1 MTIAFLITPLIVCVS
16 PGTGVLYTL
25 GTGLSRGFRAS
36 VVAALGCTLG
46 NCPHIA
52 AAIHGAGRGAARER
66 NGLSGVQIHRRRL
79 SLVHGLEDAARARR
93 VEGRATDRSAFRSS
107 GDRNRCRDQS
117 SQPELSIFFM
127 AFLPQFIGAN
137 EAHPLLQMLGSSGV
151 FMMMT
156 FVIFVGY
163 GLFAAS
169 IRDHVISRPR
179 VLTWMRR
186 AFAGA
191 FVALGAKLAF
201 AER

>member
-1 MTIAFLITPLIVCVS
+1 MTIAFLITSLIVCVS

-46 NCPHIA
+46 IWPHIA
-52 AAIHGAGRGAARER
+52 AAILGLAAVLHASAMVFQAFKYIGVAYLLFMAWSTLREHGALKVERQTGARSDR
-66 NGLSGVQIHRRRL
+66 QVI
-79 SLVHGLEDAARARR
+79 
-93 VEGRATDRSAFRSS
+93 ATAVAI
-107 GDRNRCRDQS
+107 NLLN
-117 SQPELSIFFM
+117 PKLSIFFM

-137 EAHPLLQMLGSSGV
+137 EAHPLLQMLGLSAV
-151 FMMMT
+151 FMAMT